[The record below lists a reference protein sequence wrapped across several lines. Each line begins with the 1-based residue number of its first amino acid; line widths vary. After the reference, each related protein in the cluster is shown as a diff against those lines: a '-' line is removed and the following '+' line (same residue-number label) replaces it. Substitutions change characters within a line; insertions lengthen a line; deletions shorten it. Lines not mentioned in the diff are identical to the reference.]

1 MIFYVKGVHILLQ
14 FLTKSCTPLPQKYAV
29 QSFSLPGAQVANINL
44 RGSQG
49 RHVHHVL
56 RLRHAAQLLALLLT
70 RIVFQGVQDLREGG
84 DLVQVLPGHHT
95 GHGGQIRG
103 RTWTWWTAS
112 VSTRLVVSSW
122 QVPQWLG
129 GQGGRVEVRGGGGGG
144 LQITGRVDSVGVSE
158 ALTANN
164 TQ

>member
-1 MIFYVKGVHILLQ
+1 M
-14 FLTKSCTPLPQKYAV
+14 PQKYAV
-29 QSFSLPGAQVANINL
+29 QSLSLPGAQVANINL

-84 DLVQVLPGHHT
+84 DLVQVLSWHHA
-95 GHGGQIRG
+95 GHGGQVG
-103 RTWTWWTAS
+103 GWTFS
-112 VSTRLVVSSW
+112 PRLVVRSW
-122 QVPQWLG
+122 EVPQWLG